1 MIHTL
6 AYRRSRSATTMD
18 ALALYQTLAELSVEA
33 TGAAEANDGETVLR
47 ILAERVRIMERSEE
61 LVGRLL
67 EEGNPASTAAVL
79 DAARELASLDAS
91 LRDAIGRQRDALGRD
106 LTALENGGVARSA
119 YGGLQQGRDTIN
131 VVR

>member
-1 MIHTL
+1 MIQTL

-33 TGAAEANDGETVLR
+33 TGAAEENDGETVLR

-119 YGGLQQGRDTIN
+119 YGGLQRGRDTIN